1 MHIHI
6 NQEDI
11 IIEEGLDIFVIKR
24 KRVGKAHGNCQTIFK
39 CAKMGKAKA
48 GFKPKDFF
56 VLGIYNKFP
65 CICHSPA
72 TILFLIGTICK
83 AGFSNP
89 SLDKIQYLCA
99 LYMSFCTKTEN
110 DMGFRYLLC
119 RTEQCQ

>member
-1 MHIHI
+1 MHIHS

-11 IIEEGLDIFVIKR
+11 IREEGLDIFVIKR

-48 GFKPKDFF
+48 GFKPKYF
-56 VLGIYNKFP
+56 L
-65 CICHSPA
+65 CIIKQHSPS
-72 TILFLIGTICK
+72 TIFFLIGTICK

>member
-1 MHIHI
+1 MHIHS
-6 NQEDI
+6 NQKDI
-11 IIEEGLDIFVIKR
+11 IIREGGLDIKR
-24 KRVGKAHGNCQTIFK
+24 KRACKGTWKLSKQYLNVPKWARQKLALNQNIF
-39 CAKMGKAKA
+39 C
-48 GFKPKDFF
+48 KD
-56 VLGIYNKFP
+56 LRI